1 MAIISAT
8 VLTSMGGEGMVSK
21 SSQRAGVKRSWPRN
35 KKPVSKIFG
44 LDIRTMAPLE
54 IGGREGFRTG
64 FQVFTKFYFNNVFVS
79 VGVCAYECSFHRGQK
94 RMLDHLLTVIT
105 GNWELH
111 ADDEKQ
117 GLVLYKRSLWFK
129 LLSCLSSPSFY

>member
-94 RMLDHLLTVIT
+94 RMLGPL
-105 GNWELH
+105 EL
-111 ADDEKQ
+111 D
-117 GLVLYKRSLWFK
+117 
-129 LLSCLSSPSFY
+129 

>member
-1 MAIISAT
+1 MCT
-8 VLTSMGGEGMVSK
+8 MC
-21 SSQRAGVKRSWPRN
+21 
-35 KKPVSKIFG
+35 KPDALG
-44 LDIRTMAPLE
+44 
-54 IGGREGFRTG
+54 
-64 FQVFTKFYFNNVFVS
+64 
-79 VGVCAYECSFHRGQK
+79 GQK

-129 LLSCLSSPSFY
+129 LLSCLSSSKYLRGV

>member
-1 MAIISAT
+1 
-8 VLTSMGGEGMVSK
+8 MVSK

-94 RMLDHLLTVIT
+94 RMLGPL
-105 GNWELH
+105 ELELQVFVRH
-111 ADDEKQ
+111 PMW
-117 GLVLYKRSLWFK
+117 VLGTK
-129 LLSCLSSPSFY
+129 LCKSNRCS